1 MRSLIDV
8 IMVFGMQ
15 VSFHH
20 SRAHSVNGPLETC
33 PGAFHINGRSE
44 VPLEG
49 DGGGGFSSWSIDKD
63 YVEAF

>member
-33 PGAFHINGRSE
+33 VLINGRSE

-63 YVEAF
+63 YVEAFQ

>member
-15 VSFHH
+15 VSFRH
-20 SRAHSVNGPLETC
+20 SRAHSVNDSLEAC
-33 PGAFHINGRSE
+33 VHINGRSE
-44 VPLEG
+44 MPLEG
-49 DGGGGFSSWSIDKD
+49 DGGGGFSSWSIDEN